1 MNKDRSE
8 EIKEYFGLWMK
19 NDISRD
25 WSLSSE
31 AIDNLKYLIEQDER
45 VQELEYLLDLVR
57 KRKSNLEKQNKRYR
71 EEIEKIK
78 DYNRKALKVGRYTE
92 NEALLDISLEIR
104 KLEESQ

>member
-31 AIDNLKYLIEQDER
+31 TIDNLKYLIEQDER
-45 VQELEYLLDLVR
+45 VQELEHLLDLVR

-71 EEIEKIK
+71 EVINNINEKAMLYGVDEQVCEAIK
-78 DYNRKALKVGRYTE
+78 EAIKALEG
-92 NEALLDISLEIR
+92 
-104 KLEESQ
+104 EE